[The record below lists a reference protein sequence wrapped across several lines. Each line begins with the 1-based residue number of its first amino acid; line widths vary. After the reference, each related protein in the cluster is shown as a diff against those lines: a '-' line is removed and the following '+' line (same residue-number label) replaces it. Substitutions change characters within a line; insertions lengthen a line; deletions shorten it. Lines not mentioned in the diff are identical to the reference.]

1 MSLKFTLL
9 GCGYSMGVP
18 RIDGQW
24 GNCNPSNIKNFR
36 TRCSAFIKKKSFSIL
51 IDTSPDLKKQ
61 LLSNKIKNIT
71 HVLYTHK
78 HADQTH
84 GINELRPFFW
94 KNKKRIDA
102 YGNKE
107 TIRYLKESFNYCFNK
122 VDHYKPMLKP
132 NIIKSHFSLLNK
144 RDKISF
150 KAIKI
155 KHGKIYSLGYIFQ
168 KIAYLSDCSSLSKKN
183 LKDLLNLKYLFID
196 CLRFTPHPTHL
207 NLQQALEVVKILRPK
222 KTFLINL
229 HSDLDFGILMKI
241 LPKNVRPGYD
251 GLTVEI

>member
-1 MSLKFTLL
+1 MPLKFTLL

-18 RIDGQW
+18 RIDGKW
-24 GNCNPSNIKNFR
+24 GKCNPNNYKNIR
-36 TRCSAFIKKKSFSIL
+36 TRCSAFIKDKWFSIL

-61 LLSNKIKNIT
+61 LLTNKIRDIS

-107 TIRYLKESFNYCFNK
+107 TIKYLRESFNYCFNK
-122 VDHYKPMLKP
+122 VDHYKPMLKA
-132 NIIKSHFSLLNK
+132 NVIGSKFTLLRNGK
-144 RDKISF
+144 KITF

-155 KHGKIYSLGYIFQ
+155 KHGKIYSIGYIFK
-168 KIAYLSDCSSLSKKN
+168 KIAYLSDCSSLSNKN
-183 LKDLLNLKYLFID
+183 LQDLSNLKYLFID
-196 CLRFTPHPTHL
+196 CLRIDPHPTHL

-222 KTFLINL
+222 KTFLVNL
-229 HSDLDFGILMKI
+229 HSDLDFGFLMKI

-251 GLTVEI
+251 GLTVKI

>member
-18 RIDGQW
+18 RIDGKW
-24 GNCNPSNIKNFR
+24 GKCNPKNIKNIR
-36 TRCSAFIKKKSFSIL
+36 TRCSAFIKDKSFSVL

-61 LLSNKIKNIT
+61 LLTNKIKNIS
-71 HVLYTHK
+71 HVLFTHK

-94 KNKKRIDA
+94 KNQRRIDA
-102 YGNKE
+102 YANKE
-107 TIRYLKESFNYCFNK
+107 TIKYLRQSFK
-122 VDHYKPMLKP
+122 VDHYKPMLKA
-132 NIIKSHFSLLNK
+132 NIIGSKFSILSNGNK
-144 RDKISF
+144 LSF

-155 KHGKIYSLGYIFQ
+155 KHGQIYSIGYIFK
-168 KIAYLSDCSSLSKKN
+168 KIAYLSDCSSLSKQN

-196 CLRFTPHPTHL
+196 CLRIAPHPTHL

-222 KTFLINL
+222 KTFLVNL
-229 HSDLDFGILMKI
+229 HSDLDFGFLTKI

-251 GLTVEI
+251 GLTVKI